1 MCERKEA
8 GSRKKYLFGTLVCLM
23 LFSVCA
29 RPLPASAKSGSSTC
43 QVTATAGE
51 TTPPSESGDG
61 DNGEPEK
68 PDPGDGAEKPDSGNG
83 NFEEPDSEKEP
94 SEEPDNPGDGDGTQP
109 EEGDGEAEPGAPQA
123 TPEPGDMATEPDA
136 PGALPGKGE
145 VTGDGE
151 GQETIPAESM
161 EPSGEGGTAAGDDTD
176 ASQQPDTELSQTA
189 ETEKPDTQQQ
199 PDAEPSQTAEPG
211 QTEASG
217 EPGKHGGL
225 LWQWV
230 AALLMC
236 CVLAVLAAA
245 GVFQSIWTWLLFV
258 FSRKSRRQFHGI
270 LTGKKN
276 FFIHIT
282 DAKDSSRL
290 VQEIIDGAGSLA
302 ECREEIMK
310 ETAVTEIPCQSR
322 MRISYHGRDGM
333 VRCRE
338 MAADE
343 QGMFCFLKKLHG
355 IGDVEVRITC
365 RGTGID
371 ISLHF
376 CL

>member
-1 MCERKEA
+1 M
-8 GSRKKYLFGTLVCLM
+8 KKYLFSTLVCLM

-29 RPLPASAKSGSSTC
+29 RPLPACAKSGSSIC

-51 TTPPSESGDG
+51 TPPPSEPGDVG
-61 DNGEPEK
+61 TGGPDEPDPGGGPEE
-68 PDPGDGAEKPDSGNG
+68 PDPGDGQP
-83 NFEEPDSEKEP
+83 EEL
-94 SEEPDNPGDGDGTQP
+94 DNPGEEDESQPGD
-109 EEGDGEAEPGAPQA
+109 GDGEAEPDAPGT
-123 TPEPGDMATEPDA
+123 TPEPGDTASEPDGSDPM
-136 PGALPGKGE
+136 PGQGG
-145 VTGDGE
+145 TQGDGD

-161 EPSGEGGTAAGDDTD
+161 EPSGDDTD
-176 ASQQPDTELSQTA
+176 PSQKPDVELSQTA
-189 ETEKPDTQQQ
+189 EPAEPDTQQQ
-199 PDAEPSQTAEPG
+199 PEKEPSQTAGSG
-211 QTEASG
+211 QTEPSG

-225 LWQWV
+225 LWQLV
-230 AALLMC
+230 AALLAL

-245 GVFQSIWTWLLFV
+245 GVFRHFWTWLLFL

-276 FFIHIT
+276 FFIHIR
-282 DAKDSSRL
+282 AARDSSRL

-302 ECREEIMK
+302 ECRKEIMK
-310 ETAVTEIPCQSR
+310 ETAVTELPRQSR

-343 QGMFCFLKKLHG
+343 QGMFRFLEKLHG
-355 IGDVEVRITC
+355 TGDVEIRITC

>member
-1 MCERKEA
+1 M
-8 GSRKKYLFGTLVCLM
+8 KKYLFSILVCLM

-29 RPLPASAKSGSSTC
+29 RPFPVCAKSGSSTC

-51 TTPPSESGDG
+51 TPPPSEPGDG
-61 DNGEPEK
+61 GTGESEEPDPEGGPEEPDSGKGQPEEPDSGKESSEK
-68 PDPGDGAEKPDSGNG
+68 PDDPGDGNE
-83 NFEEPDSEKEP
+83 
-94 SEEPDNPGDGDGTQP
+94 TQP
-109 EEGDGEAEPGAPQA
+109 GEGDGEAEPGVPE
-123 TPEPGDMATEPDA
+123 TTLEPGDMASEPDA
-136 PGALPGKGE
+136 HGSLPGRGG
-145 VTGDGE
+145 TPGDGDGHE
-151 GQETIPAESM
+151 PTSVEST
-161 EPSGEGGTAAGDDTD
+161 EPPGEGSIAAGDDMD
-176 ASQQPDTELSQTA
+176 PSQKPEKEPSQTA
-189 ETEKPDTQQQ
+189 GSGEADTQQQ
-199 PDAEPSQTAEPG
+199 PEKEPSQTAGPG
-211 QTEASG
+211 QTEPSG

-225 LWQWV
+225 LWQLMT
-230 AALLMC
+230 ALLMLC
-236 CVLAVLAAA
+236 ILAVLAAA
-245 GVFQSIWTWLLFV
+245 GVFRSLWIWLLFL
-258 FSRKSRRQFHGI
+258 FFRKSRRQFHGI

-276 FFIHIT
+276 FFIHIR

-302 ECREEIMK
+302 ESRKEIMK

-333 VRCRE
+333 GRCRE

-343 QGMFCFLKKLHG
+343 QGMFRFLEKLHG
-355 IGDVEVRITC
+355 TGDVEVSITC

>member
-1 MCERKEA
+1 M
-8 GSRKKYLFGTLVCLM
+8 KKFLFSTLVCLM

-29 RPLPASAKSGSSTC
+29 RPLPACARSGSSTC

-51 TTPPSESGDG
+51 TPPPSEPGDG
-61 DNGEPEK
+61 GTGESEEPAPEGEPEEPDPGKGQPEEPDSGKGSSEK
-68 PDPGDGAEKPDSGNG
+68 PDDPGDGNE
-83 NFEEPDSEKEP
+83 
-94 SEEPDNPGDGDGTQP
+94 TQP
-109 EEGDGEAEPGAPQA
+109 GEGDGEAEPGAPGI
-123 TPEPGDMATEPDA
+123 TPEPGDMASEPDD
-136 PGALPGKGE
+136 PEALPEQGE
-145 VTGDGE
+145 TPEAGDG
-151 GQETIPAESM
+151 QEPTPVEST
-161 EPSGEGGTAAGDDTD
+161 EPSGEDGPAAGDVTD
-176 ASQQPDTELSQTA
+176 PSQKPDMELSQIA
-189 ETEKPDTQQQ
+189 EPAEPDMQQQ
-199 PDAEPSQTAEPG
+199 PETEP
-211 QTEASG
+211 SG

-225 LWQWV
+225 LWQLV
-230 AALLMC
+230 AALLTL

-245 GVFQSIWTWLLFV
+245 GVFRSLWIWLLFL

-276 FFIHIT
+276 FFIHIR

-290 VQEIIDGAGSLA
+290 VQEIIDGAGSLT
-302 ECREEIMK
+302 ESRKEIMK

-333 VRCRE
+333 GRCRE

-343 QGMFCFLKKLHG
+343 QGMFRFLEKLHG
-355 IGDVEVRITC
+355 TGDVEVRITC